1 MNRASKLRIKR
12 TVSYADRLRAYKVF
26 VDNTE
31 VAKIKAGETIEIT
44 VPEGSCSVVAKIDWC
59 RSPVLTCDFQAGKA
73 TVLECGSNLKGLRVF
88 LNMLYVFILPTKY
101 LTLQK
106 V

>member
-1 MNRASKLRIKR
+1 MKRTSKLRIKR

-26 VDNTE
+26 VDNKE
-31 VAKIKAGETIEIT
+31 VAKIKAGEMIEIA
-44 VPEGSCSVVAKIDWC
+44 VPEGSRSVVAKIDWC
-59 RSPVLTCDFQAGKA
+59 RSPILQCDFQAGKV
-73 TVLECGSNLKGLRVF
+73 TELECGSNLKGLRVF
-88 LNMLYVFILPTKY
+88 LNMVYVFFMPTKY